1 MTALAYEL
9 RNAAHQAQERGFSVF
24 PLVANSKRPLFKG
37 WQQRATTDRSQI
49 ERWWNGRE
57 YNVGIACGPSGLVVI
72 DLDAPK
78 EIGQYHGRDVLWD
91 LMQRDR
97 VAWTQTYTVMTP
109 GDGVHLY
116 YRAPADL
123 PVGNSAGQVGQN
135 IDIRA
140 SGGYVV
146 AAGSAIDG
154 DPYIVNTDLPVADL
168 PEDLFVLLMKVTMKT
183 HRRVPASPV
192 VVKGDPGEFQERRI
206 REAVDEIL
214 SAPEGQ
220 RNNRLNGV
228 TYRLARLCGAQVL
241 DTARVTQAMYYAGLD
256 AGLSE
261 REVDGTVRS
270 AMTAGTAKPRALMAV
285 PDLSISA

>member
-9 RNAAHQAQERGFSVF
+9 RNAAHQARERGFSVI
-24 PLVANSKRPLFKG
+24 PLVPNSKRPLFKG
-37 WQQRATTDRSQI
+37 WQERATTDRSQI

-78 EIGQYHGRDVLWD
+78 EIGQHHGRDVLWD
-91 LMQRDR
+91 LMRRDR

-109 GDGVHLY
+109 NDGVHLY
-116 YRAPADL
+116 YRAPADF
-123 PVGNSAGQVGQN
+123 PIGNAIGQVGQN
-135 IDIRA
+135 IDVKCN
-140 SGGYVV
+140 GGQVV
-146 AAGSAIDG
+146 AAGSMLG
-154 DPYIVNTDLPVADL
+154 GVPYIVNNDLPVADL
-168 PEDLFVLLMKVTMKT
+168 PEDLFVLLMKETMKA
-183 HRRVPASPV
+183 HRQVRASRV
-192 VVKGDPGEFQERRI
+192 VVKGDPEEFQERRI

-228 TYRLARLCGAQVL
+228 TYRLARLCGANAL
-241 DTARVTQAMYYAGLD
+241 DTARVTQAMYSAGLD

-261 REVDGTVRS
+261 SEVEGTVRS
-270 AMTAGTAKPRALMAV
+270 AMTAGMAKPRALMAV